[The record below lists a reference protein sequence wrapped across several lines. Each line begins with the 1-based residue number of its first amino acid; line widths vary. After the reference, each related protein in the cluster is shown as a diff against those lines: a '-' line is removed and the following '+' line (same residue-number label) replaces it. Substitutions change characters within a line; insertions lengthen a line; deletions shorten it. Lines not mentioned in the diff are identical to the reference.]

1 METTDNN
8 RQSLVDQQLVQKHLS
23 SRTVKNKVFKLIF
36 LACTLLGLVVLI
48 ALLTQTLIKGVS
60 HLNLQFFTNFS
71 SSTPSMAGVKGALIG
86 SLWLMLSIIPLS
98 IILGIGTAIYLEE
111 YAKNNKFTQFV
122 KISISNLAGVPS
134 VVFGLL
140 GYTLFVGGAG
150 IEALKMGNSILAA
163 ALTMTLLIL
172 PIIIVSSQEA
182 IRAVPNSVREA
193 SYGLGANVY
202 VSIENG
208 IKSLSI
214 DDRGFARQTVK
225 NDKHINQLNYN
236 INERVIMLITKQQPI
251 ASDLR
256 MMISSLKI
264 ASDLERIGDNA
275 SSIANI
281 RLRTKITDDYVLT
294 RLKTMGKLAML
305 MLKDLDQAFKK
316 KDTVLIREII
326 ERDED
331 IDDLYS
337 HIINATYLID
347 NDPFVAAQAH
357 LAARHLER
365 IGDHIINIAESVYF
379 YLTGTHY
386 EQ

>member
-193 SYGLGANVY
+193 SFGLGANKWQTIRRV
-202 VSIENG
+202 VLPAALPG
-208 IKSLSI
+208 ILTGFILSLSRALGETAPPTI
-214 DDRGFARQTVK
+214 LLATPR
-225 NDKHINQLNYN
+225 
-236 INERVIMLITKQQPI
+236 
-251 ASDLR
+251 
-256 MMISSLKI
+256 
-264 ASDLERIGDNA
+264 
-275 SSIANI
+275 SI
-281 RLRTKITDDYVLT
+281 
-294 RLKTMGKLAML
+294 
-305 MLKDLDQAFKK
+305 LDQFSALPIQIFTWAKMPQEEFQNVASAGIIVLLVILILMNGVAIILRNKFSKK
-316 KDTVLIREII
+316 
-326 ERDED
+326 
-331 IDDLYS
+331 
-337 HIINATYLID
+337 
-347 NDPFVAAQAH
+347 F
-357 LAARHLER
+357 
-365 IGDHIINIAESVYF
+365 
-379 YLTGTHY
+379 
-386 EQ
+386 

>member
-193 SYGLGANVY
+193 SFGLGANKWQTIRRVTGF
-202 VSIENG
+202 IL
-208 IKSLSI
+208 SLS
-214 DDRGFARQTVK
+214 RALGETAPLV
-225 NDKHINQLNYN
+225 
-236 INERVIMLITKQQPI
+236 LIGIPTILLATP
-251 ASDLR
+251 R
-256 MMISSLKI
+256 
-264 ASDLERIGDNA
+264 
-275 SSIANI
+275 SI
-281 RLRTKITDDYVLT
+281 
-294 RLKTMGKLAML
+294 
-305 MLKDLDQAFKK
+305 LDQFSALPIQIFTWAKMPQEEFQNVASAGIIVLLVILILMNGVAIILRNKFSKK
-316 KDTVLIREII
+316 
-326 ERDED
+326 
-331 IDDLYS
+331 
-337 HIINATYLID
+337 
-347 NDPFVAAQAH
+347 F
-357 LAARHLER
+357 
-365 IGDHIINIAESVYF
+365 
-379 YLTGTHY
+379 
-386 EQ
+386 

>member
-98 IILGIGTAIYLEE
+98 IILGIGKAIYLEE

-150 IEALKMGNSILAA
+150 IEALKMGNSILA
-163 ALTMTLLIL
+163 
-172 PIIIVSSQEA
+172 
-182 IRAVPNSVREA
+182 
-193 SYGLGANVY
+193 
-202 VSIENG
+202 
-208 IKSLSI
+208 
-214 DDRGFARQTVK
+214 
-225 NDKHINQLNYN
+225 
-236 INERVIMLITKQQPI
+236 
-251 ASDLR
+251 
-256 MMISSLKI
+256 
-264 ASDLERIGDNA
+264 
-275 SSIANI
+275 
-281 RLRTKITDDYVLT
+281 
-294 RLKTMGKLAML
+294 
-305 MLKDLDQAFKK
+305 
-316 KDTVLIREII
+316 
-326 ERDED
+326 
-331 IDDLYS
+331 
-337 HIINATYLID
+337 
-347 NDPFVAAQAH
+347 
-357 LAARHLER
+357 
-365 IGDHIINIAESVYF
+365 
-379 YLTGTHY
+379 
-386 EQ
+386 

>member
-1 METTDNN
+1 MEPTDNH

-193 SYGLGANVY
+193 SFGLGAN
-202 VSIENG
+202 
-208 IKSLSI
+208 KW
-214 DDRGFARQTVK
+214 QT
-225 NDKHINQLNYN
+225 IR
-236 INERVIMLITKQQPI
+236 RV
-251 ASDLR
+251 
-256 MMISSLKI
+256 
-264 ASDLERIGDNA
+264 
-275 SSIANI
+275 
-281 RLRTKITDDYVLT
+281 V
-294 RLKTMGKLAML
+294 
-305 MLKDLDQAFKK
+305 
-316 KDTVLIREII
+316 
-326 ERDED
+326 
-331 IDDLYS
+331 
-337 HIINATYLID
+337 
-347 NDPFVAAQAH
+347 
-357 LAARHLER
+357 
-365 IGDHIINIAESVYF
+365 
-379 YLTGTHY
+379 
-386 EQ
+386 